1 MNRWFGFSQVIEPLL
16 VLRIAH
22 LEASLVLGVTG
33 WLLILLSFFVASDSN
48 RQQHKDLPVLVS
60 KPQS

>member
-16 VLRIAH
+16 VLRITH
-22 LEASLVLGVTG
+22 QEASFWMGVTG

-48 RQQHKDLPVLVS
+48 RQQRQDLPVLVS